1 MSIIQRIRDKAAWLI
16 FGAIALAMI
25 GFIVTDAFQGGGGG
39 IFGGQSTTM
48 GKVNGKTIDYVDY
61 SNRLKAQEAQYPGAM
76 NDMMRQNLQDNLW
89 NQMVEEALMKDQYE
103 KLGLFISDKEVGD
116 ILYGANPPEQLRQQ
130 FVNKETGQYDPYQ
143 AEMAI
148 KEFYKKSPKEYL
160 TFMESIKAMRQ
171 REKYLSLL
179 TNTYYVPK
187 WMVEKSNAESSQLVN
202 ISFVNVPYSTISD
215 SAVKV
220 TDSDIEEYINARKEE
235 FQQEESRGIAYVAFN
250 AAPSADD
257 SAAVRKQLMNIKA
270 AFDTTSDFQAFL
282 AANGSEVPFS
292 DGYIT
297 RSSLQVPN
305 ADTIRQLADGR
316 VFGPYLDANT
326 YVLAKMIGK
335 RNMPDSVKVRHIL
348 ISTQNGA
355 VADSIAKRRIDSAV
369 NAIQGGADFKTL
381 TALVSD
387 DPGSKDKGGE
397 YWFSAAQF
405 TQLAKEFAEVAFYG
419 NPGDKKTVKTDFG
432 WHYIEVLEH
441 KNMQPAYKV
450 AYLTKSILPSSE
462 TENRASGMANQF
474 AGQSRSLKAF
484 DDNVAKSNGAMQKI
498 LVSDIRPTQ
507 MDIPGLGSNR
517 QLVRWIYEAGIGDVS
532 EPYSVEDKYVVAVVT
547 EINKEGLMTAKK
559 ARPLVENLV
568 RNKKKAEQIKQ
579 KLGKPATL
587 EAAATAGAQT
597 VQRIDSVSFNS
608 YSIPN
613 VGQEM
618 KLIGAVFNKAWQGKV
633 SEPIAG
639 NGGVF
644 VFKTEGPV
652 FARPNPGA
660 DVEQQRTAMM
670 MQQRQSMS
678 YRAIESI
685 KKAATI
691 KDYRAKFL

>member
-25 GFIVTDAFQGGGGG
+25 GFIVTDAFQGRGGG
-39 IFGGQSTTM
+39 IFGSRSTTL
-48 GKVNGKTIDYVDY
+48 GKVNGKTIDYIDY
-61 SNRLKAQEAQYPGAM
+61 STRLKAQEAQYPGAM

-89 NQMVEEALMKDQYE
+89 SQMVEEALMKDQYE
-103 KLGLFISDKEVGD
+103 KLGIYVSDKEVGD
-116 ILYGANPPEQLRQQ
+116 ILYGANPPDQLRQQ
-130 FVNKETGQYDPYQ
+130 FVNKETGQYDPN
-143 AEMAI
+143 MAFQTI
-148 KEFYKKSPKEYL
+148 QEFKKRSPKEYN
-160 TFMESIKAMRQ
+160 TFVESIITMRQ

-187 WMVEKSNAESSQLVN
+187 WMVERSNSENSQLAN
-202 ISFVNVPYSTISD
+202 ISFVNIPYSTISD

-220 TDSDIEEYINARKEE
+220 TDGDIEDYINARKEE

-250 AAPSADD
+250 AAPSPAD
-257 SAAVRKQLMNIKA
+257 SAAVRDQLMNVRA
-270 AFDTTSDFQAFL
+270 EFDSTTDYQSFL
-282 AANGSEVPFS
+282 ARNGSETPFH
-292 DGYIT
+292 DAYIT
-297 RSSLQVPN
+297 KSSLQVPN

-316 VFGPYLDANT
+316 IFGPYQDGGT

-335 RNMPDSVKVRHIL
+335 RNMPDSVRVRHIL
-348 ISTQNGA
+348 ISSQNGA
-355 VADSIAKRRIDSAV
+355 VPDSVSKRRIDSAV
-369 NAIQGGADFKTL
+369 NAINGGADFKTL
-381 TALVSD
+381 AALVSE

-397 YWFSAAQF
+397 YWFSAVQF
-405 TQLAKEFAEVAFYG
+405 ADLAKAFAEVAFYG
-419 NPGDKKTVKTDFG
+419 NVGDKKTVKSEFG
-432 WHYIEVLEH
+432 WHYMEVLEQ
-441 KNMQPAYKV
+441 KNIQPAYKV
-450 AYLTKSILPSSE
+450 AYLSKSVLPSTE

-474 AGQSRSLKAF
+474 AGQSRNQKAF
-484 DDNVAKSNGAMQKI
+484 DDNVAKSNGTMQKI
-498 LVSDIRPTQ
+498 LVGDIKPTQ
-507 MDIPGLGSNR
+507 MDVPGLGANR
-517 QLVRWIYEAGIGDVS
+517 QLVRWIYEADLGDVS
-532 EPYSVEDKYVVAVVT
+532 EPYVVGDQYVVAVVT
-547 EINKEGLMTAKK
+547 EVNKEGLMTAKK

-568 RNKKKAEQIKQ
+568 RNRKKAEQIKQ

-587 EAAATAGAQT
+587 DAAATAGAQT
-597 VQRIDSVSFNS
+597 VQNIDSVSFTS

-618 KLIGAVFNKAWQGKV
+618 KLIGAIFNKAWQNKV

-644 VFKTEGPV
+644 VFQTKNI
-652 FARPNPGA
+652 FARPNASA

>member
-1 MSIIQRIRDKAAWLI
+1 MSIIQRIRDRAAWLI

-25 GFIVTDAFQGGGGG
+25 GFIVTDAFQGRGGGM
-39 IFGGQSTTM
+39 FGSNSTTL

-61 SNRLKAQEAQYPGAM
+61 STRLKAQEAQYPGAM

-89 NQMVEEALMKDQYE
+89 SQMVEEALMKDQYE
-103 KLGLFISDKEVGD
+103 KLGIFISDKEVGD
-116 ILYGANPPEQLRQQ
+116 ILYGANPPDQLRQQ
-130 FVNKETGQYDPYQ
+130 FVNKETGQYDPNLAFQ
-143 AEMAI
+143 TI
-148 KEFYKKSPKEYL
+148 QEFKKRSPKEYN
-160 TFMESIKAMRQ
+160 TFVESIITMRQ

-187 WMVEKSNAESSQLVN
+187 WMVERSNAENSQLAN

-220 TDSDIEEYINARKEE
+220 TDGDIDNYVSAHKEE
-235 FQQEESRGIAYVAFN
+235 FQQEDSRGIAYVAFN
-250 AAPSADD
+250 AAPSPAD
-257 SAAVRKQLMNIKA
+257 SAAVRDQLTNVRA
-270 AFDTTSDFQAFL
+270 EFDSTTDYQSFL
-282 AANGSEVPFS
+282 ARNGSETTFH

-297 RSSLQVPN
+297 KNSLQVPN

-316 VFGPYLDANT
+316 VFGPYQDGGT
-326 YVLAKMIGK
+326 YTLAKMISK
-335 RNMPDSVKVRHIL
+335 RTMPDSVRVRHIL
-348 ISTQNGA
+348 ISSQNGA
-355 VADSIAKRRIDSAV
+355 VPDSVSKRRIDSAV
-369 NAIQGGADFKTL
+369 NAINGGADFKTL
-381 TALVSD
+381 AALVSE

-397 YWFSAAQF
+397 YWFSSVQSGD
-405 TQLAKEFAEVAFYG
+405 LAKEFSEVAFFG
-419 NPGDKKTVKTDFG
+419 NVGDKKTVKTEFG
-432 WHYIEVLEH
+432 WHYMEVLEQ
-441 KNMQPAYKV
+441 KNVQPAYKV
-450 AYLTKSILPSSE
+450 AYLSKSVLPSTE

-474 AGQSRSLKAF
+474 AGQSRNQKAF
-484 DDNVAKSNGAMQKI
+484 DDNVAKSNGTMQKI
-498 LVSDIRPTQ
+498 LVGDIKPTQ
-507 MDIPGLGSNR
+507 MDVPGLGANR
-517 QLVRWIYEAGIGDVS
+517 QLVRWIYEADLGDVS
-532 EPYSVEDKYVVAVVT
+532 EPYVVEDKYVVAVVT
-547 EINKEGLMTAKK
+547 EVNKEGLMTARK
-559 ARPLVENLV
+559 ARPMVENLV

-587 EAAATAGAQT
+587 DAAATAGAQT
-597 VQRIDSVSFNS
+597 VQNIDSVSFTS

-618 KLIGAVFNKAWQGKV
+618 KLIGAIFNKALQNKV

-644 VFKTEGPV
+644 VFQTRNI
-652 FARPNPGA
+652 FARSNASA

>member
-39 IFGGQSTTM
+39 IFNSRSTTM
-48 GKVNGKTIDYVDY
+48 GKVNGTTIDYLDY

-89 NQMVEEALMKDQYE
+89 NQMVEEALMKGQYE
-103 KLGLFISDKEVGD
+103 KLGIYISDKEVGD
-116 ILYGANPPEQLRQQ
+116 ILYGANPPDQLRQQ
-130 FVNKETGQYDPYQ
+130 FVNRETGQYDPN
-143 AEMAI
+143 MAFQTI
-148 KEFYKKSPKEYL
+148 QEFKKRSPKEYN
-160 TFMESIKAMRQ
+160 TFVESIIAMRQ

-179 TNTYYVPK
+179 TNSYYVPK
-187 WMVEKSNAESSQLVN
+187 WMVEKSNAESSQLAN

-220 TDSDIEEYINARKEE
+220 SDADIDEFISKRKDE
-235 FQQEESRGIAYVAFN
+235 FHQEESRGIGYVTFN
-250 AAPSADD
+250 AGPSAAD
-257 SAAVRKQLMNIKA
+257 SAAVRDQLMNVKA
-270 AFDTTSDFQAFL
+270 EFDSTTDFKSFL
-282 AANGSEVPFS
+282 ARNGSEVPFS

-316 VFGPYLDANT
+316 VFGPYLDGGT

-335 RNMPDSVKVRHIL
+335 RNLPDSVKVRHIL

-355 VADSIAKRRIDSAV
+355 VPDSVAKRRIDSAV
-369 NAIQGGADFKTL
+369 NAIRGGADFKTL
-381 TALVSD
+381 AALVSE
-387 DPGSKDKGGE
+387 DPGSKDNGGE
-397 YWFSAAQF
+397 YWFSAVQF
-405 TQLAKEFAEVAFYG
+405 TTLAKEFAEAAFYG
-419 NPGDKKTVKTDFG
+419 NTGDKKTIKTDFG
-432 WHYIEVLEH
+432 WHYIEVLEQ
-441 KNMQPAYKV
+441 KDIQPAYKV
-450 AYLTKSILPSSE
+450 AYLTKSILPSTE
-462 TENRASGMANQF
+462 TENTASGLANQF
-474 AGQSRSLKAF
+474 ANQSRNLKSF
-484 DDNVAKSNGAMQKI
+484 DENVNKSNGKLQKI

-507 MDIPGLGSNR
+507 MDIPGLGANR
-517 QLVRWIYEAGIGDVS
+517 QLVRWIYDADLGDVS
-532 EPYSVEDKYVVAVVT
+532 EPYIVDDKYVVAVVT
-547 EINKEGLMTAKK
+547 EINKEGIMTAKK

-568 RNKKKAEQIKQ
+568 RNRKKAEQIKQ
-579 KLGKPATL
+579 KLGTPASL
-587 EAAATAGAQT
+587 EAAATAANQT
-597 VQRIDSVSFNS
+597 VQRIDSVGFNS

-618 KLIGAVFNKAWQGKV
+618 KLIGAIFNKAWQGKV
-633 SEPIAG
+633 SPPIAG

-644 VFKTEGPV
+644 VFKTENV
-652 FARPNPGA
+652 FARPNPAA
-660 DVEQQRTAMM
+660 DVEQQRNAMM

-678 YRAIESI
+678 YRAIEAV

>member
-39 IFGGQSTTM
+39 GIFGGQSTTM
-48 GKVNGKTIDYVDY
+48 GKVNGNTIDYVDY

-103 KLGLFISDKEVGD
+103 KLGIYISDKEVGD
-116 ILYGANPPEQLRQQ
+116 ILYGANPPDQLRQQ
-130 FVNKETGQYDPYQ
+130 FVNKETGQYDPNLAFQ
-143 AEMAI
+143 TI
-148 KEFYKKSPKEYL
+148 QEFKKRSPKEYN
-160 TFMESIKAMRQ
+160 TFVESIITMRQ

-187 WMVEKSNAESSQLVN
+187 WMVEKSNAESSQLAS

-220 TDSDIEEYINARKEE
+220 SDGEIDEYIKEHKEEYH
-235 FQQEESRGIAYVAFN
+235 QQESRGIAYVAFN
-250 AAPSADD
+250 AAPSAAD
-257 SAAVRKQLMNIKA
+257 SAAVREQLMNVRA
-270 AFDTTSDFQAFL
+270 EFDSTTDYQTFL
-282 AANGSEVPFS
+282 ARNGSEVPFS
-292 DGYIT
+292 DGYVT
-297 RSSLQVPN
+297 KTSLQVPN

-316 VFGPYLDANT
+316 VFGPYQDGGT
-326 YVLAKMIGK
+326 YVLAKMISK

-348 ISTQNGA
+348 ISSQNGA
-355 VADSIAKRRIDSAV
+355 VPDSVSKRRIDSAV
-369 NAIQGGADFKTL
+369 NALNGGADFKTL
-381 TALVSD
+381 TALVSE
-387 DPGSKDKGGE
+387 DPGSKDNGGE
-397 YWFSAAQF
+397 YWFSATQF
-405 TQLAKEFAEVAFYG
+405 TTIAREFAEAAFYG
-419 NPGDKKTVKTDFG
+419 NPGDKKTIKTEFG
-432 WHYIEVLEH
+432 WHYIEVLEQ

-450 AYLTKSILPSSE
+450 AYLTKSVLPSTE
-462 TENRASGMANQF
+462 TENRASGLANQF
-474 AGQSRSLKAF
+474 AGQSRNLKAF

-498 LVSDIRPTQ
+498 LVSDIKPIQ
-507 MDIPGLGSNR
+507 SDIPGLGSNR
-517 QLVRWIYEAGIGDVS
+517 QLVRWIYEADMGDVS
-532 EPYSVEDKYVVAVVT
+532 EPYVVEDQYVVAVVT
-547 EINKEGLMTAKK
+547 EINKEGLMTARK

-568 RNKKKAEQIKQ
+568 RNKKKAAQIKQ

-587 EAAATAGAQT
+587 EAAASAGAQT
-597 VQRIDSVSFNS
+597 VQRIDSVGFNS

-618 KLIGAVFNKAWQGKV
+618 KLIGAIFNKTWQGKV

-644 VFKTEGPV
+644 VFKTENV
-652 FARPNPGA
+652 FARPNPSA

>member
-25 GFIVTDAFQGGGGG
+25 GFIVTDAFHGKGGGG
-39 IFGGQSTTM
+39 IFGGRSTTL
-48 GKVNGKTIDYVDY
+48 GKVNGTTIDYIDY

-103 KLGLFISDKEVGD
+103 KLGIYISDKEVGD
-116 ILYGANPPEQLRQQ
+116 ILYGNNPPDQLRQQ
-130 FVNKETGQYDPYQ
+130 FVNKETGQYDANMAYQ
-143 AEMAI
+143 TI
-148 KEFYKKSPKEYL
+148 QEFKKRSPKEYN
-160 TFMESIKAMRQ
+160 TFVESIITMRQ

-187 WMVEKSNAESSQLVN
+187 WMVEKSNAESSQIAN

-215 SAVKV
+215 SSVKV
-220 TDSDIEEYINARKEE
+220 SDGDIDNYINARKEE

-250 AAPSADD
+250 AAPSAAD
-257 SAAVRKQLMNIKA
+257 SLAVRNQLMELRTQ
-270 AFDTTSDFQAFL
+270 FDTTSDYKSFL
-282 AANGSEVPFS
+282 AANGSETEFH

-297 RSSLQVPN
+297 KSSLQVPN

-316 VFGPYLDANT
+316 IFGPYQDGGT
-326 YVLAKMIGK
+326 FVMAKMIGK

-348 ISTQNGA
+348 ISTQNGTP
-355 VADSIAKRRIDSAV
+355 DSVAKRRIDSAV
-369 NAIQGGADFKTL
+369 NAIKGGADFKTL

-397 YWFSAAQF
+397 YWFTSVQSAD
-405 TQLAKEFAEVAFYG
+405 LAKEFAEVAFFG
-419 NPGDKKTVKTDFG
+419 NTGDKKTVKTDFG
-432 WHYIEVLEH
+432 WHYIEVLEQ
-441 KNMQPAYKV
+441 KNIQPAYKV
-450 AYLTKSILPSSE
+450 AYFSKRVVPSTE
-462 TENRASGMANQF
+462 TDNTASGLANEF
-474 AGQSRSLKAF
+474 AGKSRNLKAF
-484 DDNVAKSNGAMQKI
+484 DENVSKSNGAAQKI
-498 LVSDIRPTQ
+498 LVSDIKPTQ
-507 MDIPGLGSNR
+507 FDIPGLGANR
-517 QLVRWIYEAGIGDVS
+517 QLVRWIYEAGLGDVS
-532 EPYSVEDKYVVAVVT
+532 EPYVVDDKYVVAVVT

-579 KLGKPATL
+579 KLGTPATL
-587 EAAATAGAQT
+587 EAAASATGQT
-597 VQRIDSVSFNS
+597 VQSIDSVGFNS

-618 KLIGAVFNKAWQGKV
+618 KLIGAIFNKAWKDKV
-633 SEPIAG
+633 SAPIAG

-644 VFKTEGPV
+644 LFQTRNI
-652 FARPNPGA
+652 FARPNAAA
-660 DVEQQRTAMM
+660 DVDQQRNAMM